1 LRNDVYLNEAGEGG
15 GIYVSLSPT
24 TTLASNHV
32 YANSADYGAGVYLNS
47 SPGTTMS
54 EGHVYDNT
62 AVGLG
67 GGLWIG
73 GSRDVA
79 LTNSIIADN
88 DVTGTGTGAGAFLFL
103 DSTARL
109 LHTTLAQNNAP
120 AGHALA
126 LEDGVTAWMTNTI
139 VASNTVGIY
148 VGTGCSATMEATLW
162 GEGPWAN
169 RTNWISDG
177 FIDHGEII
185 VNGHPG
191 FVDPGC
197 NDYHI
202 GVDSDARDAGLDIG
216 VERDIDG
223 EPRLGVPDIGAD
235 EFIWAAYL
243 PLVVQDH

>member
-1 LRNDVYLNEAGEGG
+1 VWTSGAGVAHIRPAISDCRVHHNTATTGGGGIYAKDAEGAALSGDEVYLNEAGEGG
-15 GIYVSLSPT
+15 GIYVSLGPT
-24 TTLASNHV
+24 TTLVSSHV

-54 EGHVYDNT
+54 EGYVYDST

-67 GGLWIG
+67 GELWIG

-79 LTNSIIADN
+79 LRNSIIADN
-88 DVTGTGTGAGAFLFL
+88 DVTGTGTGVGAFLFL

-109 LHTTLAQNNAP
+109 LHTTLAQYNAP

-148 VGTGCSATMEATLW
+148 VGTGRSATMEATLW

-169 RTNWISDG
+169 PTNWISDR
-177 FIDHGEII
+177 FIDHG
-185 VNGHPG
+185 
-191 FVDPGC
+191 
-197 NDYHI
+197 
-202 GVDSDARDAGLDIG
+202 
-216 VERDIDG
+216 
-223 EPRLGVPDIGAD
+223 
-235 EFIWAAYL
+235 
-243 PLVVQDH
+243 